1 MVAKI
6 KTTFATLVY
15 ATAKTKAGVVDP
27 MRMIYKTP
35 GKPDLNI
42 GLKAEIPLEIN
53 KAARI
58 RLPATAPRQKAMI
71 IGSLSINLTK
81 RESGTTNS
89 TPNAVMI
96 KPFLRLLILCSTFPR
111 SAYLNFSYEKN
122 NENSQKNLFKSSHR

>member
-1 MVAKI
+1 MEAKI

-35 GKPDLNI
+35 GKPDLHI
-42 GLKAEIPLEIN
+42 GLKTEMPLDTN
-53 KAARI
+53 KATRI

-96 KPFLRLLILCSTFPR
+96 KPFLRLVILCSTFPG

-122 NENSQKNLFKSSHR
+122 DEN